1 MDLLIL
7 VVLFCVLGFA
17 IWLLTTKIP
26 MPPAWA
32 TTIQVVA
39 LVVIVLYLLTR
50 VVHLPN
56 VL

>member
-7 VVLFCVLGFA
+7 VLLFCVLGFA